1 MSMGP
6 MKYIKKKLVLNKF
19 WQYQISKG
27 SVHIWWQIFFGYFL
41 PIPSTCRYRTKK
53 LKRFIQGL
61 VFKGIL
67 KGQES
72 GRYTSPIS
80 KKYLILFRTQ
90 MLRIFLILSVY
101 TVFTSFFL
109 TALEP
114 KSVNGGVTNQQK
126 PTKTKKNFPLVLNL
140 LFKTNTDCFC

>member
-1 MSMGP
+1 MAMELSRLALLHFYLPEVNIQFYNDHGVL
-6 MKYIKKKLVLNKF
+6 KYLV
-19 WQYQISKG
+19 YMD
-27 SVHIWWQIFFGYFL
+27 
-41 PIPSTCRYRTKK
+41 
-53 LKRFIQGL
+53 
-61 VFKGIL
+61 
-67 KGQES
+67 S
-72 GRYTSPIS
+72 GRYTSLIS

-126 PTKTKKNFPLVLNL
+126 PTKTKKNFPLVLDL
-140 LFKTNTDCFC
+140 LFKTNIDCFC